1 MPCEFQVSLDMSD
14 TSQKSGTGLVVAVF
28 IVVVMFWG
36 STFIAVKHTLVHWS
50 ALQVMAG
57 RYVFGALL
65 LMPLAW
71 QALKTQRDLYQN
83 KKFAIVHLAV
93 VGSLLP
99 VGLMTWAQQTMPS
112 SFAGVIASLAP
123 MMALI
128 AGVSFFQQASRPLHW
143 IGVVLGTCG
152 VLILR
157 WGAISDASLT
167 QLPFSGYALIAA
179 LMATVC
185 WGLAAQNYRRYL
197 AQLNPLHVTAL
208 SFQVMAFIMLCL
220 MAFYADDP
228 RMRSHASWLPSLY
241 LIGLAALSAIA
252 VTGYNWLI
260 ARWGAVRASACT
272 YVVPLIALIWGYL
285 DAEPLGWSVLVASC
299 FIATAMWAVRQPVKA
314 KYA

>member
-1 MPCEFQVSLDMSD
+1 VPHQFEESLDMSD
-14 TSQKSGTGLVVAVF
+14 TPHKSGAGLVVAVF
-28 IVVVMFWG
+28 LVVVMFWG
-36 STFIAVKHTLVHWS
+36 STFVAVKYTLVHWS

-57 RYVFGALL
+57 RYVFGAVL

-71 QALKTQRDLYQN
+71 QAMKTQREIYQAET
-83 KKFAIVHLAV
+83 FAIIHLAV
-93 VGSLLP
+93 VGSLFP

-128 AGVSFFQQASRPLHW
+128 AGIIFFQQASRPLHW

-152 VLILR
+152 VIVLR
-157 WGAISDASLT
+157 WGAISDAGLN
-167 QLPFSGYALIAA
+167 QLAFSGNELIAA

-185 WGLAAQNYRRYL
+185 WGLAAQNYRRHL
-197 AQLNPLHVTAL
+197 AQLNPIHVTAL
-208 SFQVMAFIMLCL
+208 SFQVMAFIMLCFV
-220 MAFYADDP
+220 AVYADDA
-228 RMRSHASWLPSLY
+228 RMRSHTSWLPSLY

-272 YVVPLIALIWGYL
+272 YAVPLIALMWGYL
-285 DAEPLGWSVLVASC
+285 DAEPLGWSVLLAAC
-299 FIATAMWAVRQPVKA
+299 FIAAAMWAVRQPVKA
-314 KYA
+314 KDA